1 MAGVRDL
8 SQADINA
15 IADYFSDAIAFQPP
29 AAPLELQGVPGSYSI
44 INLTWKASPT
54 NSSNSLKGY
63 TVFRKDQGDFTQ
75 LNVLIPADKTI
86 YSDQNL
92 TENTTYVYRVV
103 SVDNRNNFSTAS
115 AEVTV
120 TTPGKP
126 DQPDLMKPILS
137 GDFIATPK
145 NYWSVALSWKP
156 STDQGGSG
164 LKEYQ
169 IFRNQVWIKT
179 VAPNEVSFIDDNK
192 MKKLDSNTTYLYQ
205 IQAIDGAGNKSDAL
219 NATVK
224 TPAIQR
230 SEAAT
235 LVVNSCNGCHTKP
248 GIPPLPRNW
257 TSQALIENFS
267 KSSIMKFLNDTLT
280 TDEINSISY
289 YLSDESDKTLPT
301 TPVLSSTG
309 NTFSSV
315 TLSWTASSD
324 SESGIKKYKLFRGTS
339 LLKDDIP
346 NNATSFIDTT
356 LTEKTNYSY
365 KVIAMNFSD
374 KDSLPSNE
382 VSVTTPAKPQAPD
395 TQAPT
400 VPVLTATANSYKLI
414 HLSWTA
420 STDTGGSGL
429 QKYVLT
435 RTTGTSST
443 VDFTK
448 DLTATSFDDSSVIS
462 NTKYSYQIKAIDNAN
477 NSSQFSTK
485 KDVTTLAL
493 DPKTL
498 IFGSA
503 GNNGKCT
510 ACHTQHPDEPSLRAT
525 FRDKSVTT
533 LAILKDKFQNK
544 GGMSFFVKAGDPNK
558 LTDEEINTIFNY
570 LSVIDNTPPSAPT
583 LTATVDSFSQVTL
596 RWSGASDS
604 ESGIKKY
611 KLFRGTSLLK
621 DDIPNNA
628 TSFIDTTLTEK
639 TNYSYKV
646 IAMNFSD
653 KDSLPSN
660 EVSVTTPAK
669 PQAPDTQAPTVPVLT
684 ATANSY
690 KLIHLSW
697 TASTDTGGSGLQKYV
712 LTRTTGTSSTV
723 DFTKDLTATSFD
735 DSSVISN
742 TKYSYQIR
750 AVDGAGNKSALSA
763 AAIATT
769 QDLNVGSVF
778 IGTSPTN
785 PGKCTGCHG
794 HHSTDQALIEKFQSA
809 SPQITNAN
817 LLKQLGDRYSDMKD
831 TFNGLSAEELNS
843 IFNYLSAAPKPP
855 TPLRPGPVVQSK
867 IMTFNAPEPTAN
879 NMFWRIFQIF
889 QQAPRYQDSKGIT
902 HYVLQDRTIYKPGVL
917 GGGCS
922 RYDFCS
928 ISNASVPSPS
938 WNLVRAGLILNGCSE
953 LISHKDFSVSKVL
966 STAGIVGAAVPTPD
980 SNNIKTVYSHFF
992 PGYSPSKAVV
1002 NSLLSIST
1010 ETGTDKTE
1018 AWKNIFLPLCEWS
1031 AGGTQ

>member
-1 MAGVRDL
+1 
-8 SQADINA
+8 
-15 IADYFSDAIAFQPP
+15 
-29 AAPLELQGVPGSYSI
+29 
-44 INLTWKASPT
+44 
-54 NSSNSLKGY
+54 
-63 TVFRKDQGDFTQ
+63 
-75 LNVLIPADKTI
+75 
-86 YSDQNL
+86 
-92 TENTTYVYRVV
+92 
-103 SVDNRNNFSTAS
+103 
-115 AEVTV
+115 
-120 TTPGKP
+120 
-126 DQPDLMKPILS
+126 MKPILS

-235 LVVNSCNGCHTKP
+235 LVVNNCNGCHTKP

-257 TSQALIENFS
+257 TSQALIEKFS
-267 KSSIMKFLNDTLT
+267 KSSSMKFLNDTLT

-324 SESGIKKYKLFRGTS
+324 SESGVNNYIILRGTS
-339 LLKDDIP
+339 TLNDKTP
-346 NNATSFIDTT
+346 NNATSFTDTT
-356 LTEKTNYSY
+356 ASEKTTY
-365 KVIAMNFSD
+365 KYTIIAVD
-374 KDSLPSNE
+374 KAGNQSLPSNE

-400 VPVLTATANSYKLI
+400 VPVLTATAKSYKLI

-420 STDTGGSGL
+420 STDTGGSG
-429 QKYVLT
+429 
-435 RTTGTSST
+435 
-443 VDFTK
+443 
-448 DLTATSFDDSSVIS
+448 I
-462 NTKYSYQIKAIDNAN
+462 
-477 NSSQFSTK
+477 
-485 KDVTTLAL
+485 
-493 DPKTL
+493 
-498 IFGSA
+498 
-503 GNNGKCT
+503 
-510 ACHTQHPDEPSLRAT
+510 
-525 FRDKSVTT
+525 
-533 LAILKDKFQNK
+533 
-544 GGMSFFVKAGDPNK
+544 
-558 LTDEEINTIFNY
+558 
-570 LSVIDNTPPSAPT
+570 
-583 LTATVDSFSQVTL
+583 
-596 RWSGASDS
+596 
-604 ESGIKKY
+604 
-611 KLFRGTSLLK
+611 
-621 DDIPNNA
+621 
-628 TSFIDTTLTEK
+628 
-639 TNYSYKV
+639 
-646 IAMNFSD
+646 
-653 KDSLPSN
+653 
-660 EVSVTTPAK
+660 
-669 PQAPDTQAPTVPVLT
+669 
-684 ATANSY
+684 
-690 KLIHLSW
+690 
-697 TASTDTGGSGLQKYV
+697 QKYV

-794 HHSTDQALIEKFQSA
+794 HHSTEQALIEKFQSA

-855 TPLRPGPVVQSK
+855 TPLQPGPVVQSK

-879 NMFWRIFQIF
+879 NMFWRIYQIF
-889 QQAPRYQDSKGIT
+889 QQAPTYQDSKGIT
-902 HYVLQDRTIYKPGVL
+902 HYVLHDRTIYKPGVL

-928 ISNASVPSPS
+928 ISNSSVPSPS

-992 PGYSPSKAVV
+992 PGYSPSEAVV